1 MNIYFE
7 IIQQMS
13 QSMKNLDTIMDKAEE
28 HATLQKF
35 ENDVYLT
42 LRLYPNMLPLSAQ
55 IRILC
60 DITKFAAAG
69 LSGKTAPTHD
79 DSEKTWAEFRARLR
93 SAIEYLATFTDADF
107 AGAAERK
114 ISSKF
119 FNGKHMLGHDYIIRR
134 QFPNF
139 YFHVVTAYDI
149 LRHNGVPVGKS
160 DFLGVLPLYD

>member
-1 MNIYFE
+1 MKIYLE

-13 QSMKNLDTIMDKAEE
+13 ASLRNLQAIMAKAEE
-28 HATLQKF
+28 HAIQQKF
-35 ENDVYLT
+35 ENDVYLS
-42 LRLYPNMLPLSAQ
+42 LRLYPNMLPFSAQ

-60 DITKFAAAG
+60 DITKFTAAG
-69 LSGKTAPTHD
+69 LAGKTPPTHD
-79 DSEKTWAEFRARLR
+79 DSEKTWNEFKVRLE
-93 SAIEYLATFTDADF
+93 SAIAYLGTFSEADF
-107 AGAAERK
+107 AGAAERR
-114 ISSKF
+114 ITSKF

-160 DFLGVLPLYD
+160 DFLGALPLFD